1 MKTAKNLLI
10 GAFILIA
17 VNSYSQCDTI
27 ASICSN
33 HVTNGYISDGQM
45 YRALLDED
53 QIAEFHT
60 TFYGDAK
67 YRIAACSGTTA
78 GNLLFRVFDEERNLI
93 FTNAEYLNAPYWDF
107 DVKSSFN
114 CVIEAQL
121 DPASLSS
128 GCAVLLISFK
138 Q

>member
-1 MKTAKNLLI
+1 MKTAKKLLI

-78 GNLLFRVFDEERNLI
+78 GNLLFRVFDEERNLVNL
-93 FTNAEYLNAPYWDF
+93 F
-107 DVKSSFN
+107 
-114 CVIEAQL
+114 AQR
-121 DPASLSS
+121 
-128 GCAVLLISFK
+128 CEF
-138 Q
+138 